1 MDQSRWKSPV
11 FWASVIVAIIGIL
24 VTFGVLT
31 QDVAAKITGA
41 IATLMAVVFGAANN
55 PTNKTGF

>member
-11 FWASVIVAIIGIL
+11 FWASVIVAVVGIL
-24 VTFGVLT
+24 ATFGVLSPDMAT
-31 QDVAAKITGA
+31 KITGA
-41 IATLMAVVFGAANN
+41 VATLLAVVVGSAND